1 MTIVGLGPH
10 GEPAAAPE
18 RVTLLP
24 QDIAAARA
32 RHLRVAVVMHT
43 VQSDWAKHLIQ
54 GIVAVLGDCGAI
66 VIETVDCDFSPDL
79 QIAALDRLRGERL
92 DAIISLPVDN
102 AVVAEAH
109 KRVSAAGIKLVLVDN
124 APTGLLPGKDYVSLI
139 SADNFGLGKMAAEL
153 LARQLP
159 ENAKAGLIGFDADF
173 FATNE
178 RELAFARWMEIN
190 RPDVQLTTTRF
201 SAVASAGTATEKL
214 LDQHPDLQGL
224 FVVWDTPC
232 DEVLAV
238 MANRQI
244 TIPVT
249 TVDLGHNVSVSLASG
264 GPVIGISAQQPL
276 LQGQAV
282 ARTTI
287 TTLLG
292 RGCPEWVA
300 LPGIAV
306 TRETVAESYQTIWR
320 TPAPREILRGLDLL
334 T

>member
-66 VIETVDCDFSPDL
+66 VMETVDCDFSPHL

-190 RPDVQLTTTRF
+190 RPDVGLTTTRF
-201 SAVASAGTATEKL
+201 KAVASAGEATAHM
-214 LDQHPDLQGL
+214 LDANPDLAGM

-232 DEVLAV
+232 VEVLSTLTTRD
-238 MANRQI
+238 MA
-244 TIPVT
+244 IPVT
-249 TVDLGHNVSVSLASG
+249 TVDLGQEVSISLAAG

-300 LPGIAV
+300 LPGLAV